1 MEVITVLFMVI
12 LTAILLTICVVSVWP
27 WPGDSPGAAGRRARG
42 DKSPPADKS
51 SHGSLPE
58 SLEGVLV
65 RQLAV
70 GEITRPQYLQAMS
83 RLAERDAER
92 HPLEV
97 PRE

>member
-1 MEVITVLFMVI
+1 MLFMVI
-12 LTAILLTICVVSVWP
+12 LTVTLLTVCWP
-27 WPGDSPGAAGRRARG
+27 RSGPGPAPGRGARG
-42 DKSPPADKS
+42 DKSPPAGKP
-51 SHGSLPE
+51 SLDSRPD

-65 RQLAV
+65 WQLAV

-83 RLAERDAER
+83 RLAERDAKR